1 MKHCLLLT
9 VCLLLSIA
17 LRAQSASKGTLSIY
31 PNPVTDFIALS
42 ENADPSVAYLAVYN
56 LVGKKVKDFEYVR
69 GDHYSVNDLPKG
81 MYLVQIQDRQRR
93 TLSTQK
99 IEKRP

>member
-1 MKHCLLLT
+1 M
-9 VCLLLSIA
+9 SFA
-17 LRAQSASKGTLSIY
+17 LRAQSAGKGVLSVY
-31 PNPVTDFIALS
+31 PNPATDFIALS

-69 GDHYSVNDLPKG
+69 GDHYSVSDLPKG

-99 IEKRP
+99 MEKRP